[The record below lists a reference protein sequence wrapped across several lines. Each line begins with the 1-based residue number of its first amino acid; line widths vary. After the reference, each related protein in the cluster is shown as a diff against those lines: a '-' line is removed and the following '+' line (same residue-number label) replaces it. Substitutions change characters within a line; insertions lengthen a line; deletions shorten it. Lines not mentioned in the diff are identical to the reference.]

1 MIAKTGG
8 ILKSLCFDF
17 SGKPSV
23 LLLFDKLLNR
33 CVLLKE
39 ILNSCK
45 MVNGKRGLLRMV
57 DQLVFAN
64 IASPV
69 ASITLPQAILSV
81 LLFMVIF
88 FGIGFLLN
96 MLLRM
101 TWLMAIVY
109 PIIVILIIDDVK
121 FYQYVTKPV
130 YAFQALGNKIVSL
143 AMVDIV
149 ILLGGFAGAVIS
161 GFVMKALRRAG
172 YQMF

>member
-1 MIAKTGG
+1 MI
-8 ILKSLCFDF
+8 
-17 SGKPSV
+17 
-23 LLLFDKLLNR
+23 
-33 CVLLKE
+33 
-39 ILNSCK
+39 
-45 MVNGKRGLLRMV
+45 
-57 DQLVFAN
+57 DQLVLAN

-121 FYQYVTKPV
+121 FYQYITQPDTS
-130 YAFQALGNKIVSL
+130 FPALGNKMMSL
-143 AMVDIV
+143 ATVDIV
-149 ILLGGFAGAVIS
+149 ILLGGLAGAIIS
-161 GFVMKALRRAG
+161 GFVMKALRKAG